1 MIKYIYKF
9 MNSGKFELNN
19 IGKEVIYND
28 KIQINS
34 NIYQKSRENMNVD
47 GFVEESE
54 KVKIVIFSLI
64 LEIQL
69 FIFY

>member
-1 MIKYIYKF
+1 